1 MQVGCSEFLP
11 LQFVRRLLNFRA
23 PEDEFSS
30 DDEPDSKLDDELEEI
45 GEDNVPTE
53 IPESCEAQNKGF
65 TAVSELQS
73 DKFINMAE
81 SAVENSSL
89 SMQSET
95 PHQQFVSDHEYRFQE
110 IVPLIACNVVCVED
124 EAPIPIWE
132 GLICH
137 TLNNKMQVF
146 KANDPLK
153 SCKDPSTLSH
163 CAECIHHVPE
173 MYDGEDEVS
182 ALLQHSQHLPNTRV
196 LHPEKAQ
203 INHLYS
209 KQNSSEDETL
219 LAHAGEDSTSIE
231 WPPGAVREDDKESA
245 TFAPSIS
252 STSTMFSSPC
262 RHNRFLRIVSKQM
275 VGIYITIWIRSDL
288 RHHVH
293 DIKVCSV
300 GCGIFNYLGNKGA
313 VSVSLCLHQTSF
325 CFVCTHLKSGL
336 KEGDELRRNA
346 DVAEILHRTKFPR
359 LIKQP
364 GIELPKTI
372 MTHDQIIWLGDLNYR
387 IDATDEDTWA
397 LVDQGAW
404 ECLLQ
409 KDQLKVEQRA
419 GHVFEGWH
427 ENPICFPPTYKF
439 IINSDEYFG
448 RDTPLGAKRRTPAW
462 CDRIL
467 WYGKGLR
474 QLEYKH
480 IESQLS
486 DHRPVS
492 STFVA
497 EVEIASHERLKPT
510 FCRNSKV
517 EVEELRPTTL
527 ITISHNI
534 PVL

>member
-1 MQVGCSEFLP
+1 MNGC
-11 LQFVRRLLNFRA
+11 
-23 PEDEFSS
+23 
-30 DDEPDSKLDDELEEI
+30 
-45 GEDNVPTE
+45 
-53 IPESCEAQNKGF
+53 
-65 TAVSELQS
+65 
-73 DKFINMAE
+73 
-81 SAVENSSL
+81 
-89 SMQSET
+89 
-95 PHQQFVSDHEYRFQE
+95 RFQE

-137 TLNNKMQVF
+137 TLNNKMQVY

-182 ALLQHSQHLPNTRV
+182 ALLHSQNLPNTRV

-203 INHLYS
+203 INHLCS
-209 KQNSSEDETL
+209 KQNTRGSEDETL

-231 WPPGAVREDDKESA
+231 WPPGAVREGDKESA

-262 RHNRFLRIVSKQM
+262 RQNRFLRVVSKQM

-293 DIKVCSV
+293 DIKVCCV
-300 GCGIFNYLGNKGA
+300 GCGIFNYLGNKVGFFCVRERELGGRERVGRGRWRGAWLSLHRGEVECKRMKELVVRLKEGFWVQGA

-372 MTHDQIIWLGDLNYR
+372 MTH
-387 IDATDEDTWA
+387 E
-397 LVDQGAW
+397 
-404 ECLLQ
+404 
-409 KDQLKVEQRA
+409 
-419 GHVFEGWH
+419 
-427 ENPICFPPTYKF
+427 
-439 IINSDEYFG
+439 
-448 RDTPLGAKRRTPAW
+448 
-462 CDRIL
+462 
-467 WYGKGLR
+467 
-474 QLEYKH
+474 
-480 IESQLS
+480 
-486 DHRPVS
+486 
-492 STFVA
+492 
-497 EVEIASHERLKPT
+497 
-510 FCRNSKV
+510 
-517 EVEELRPTTL
+517 
-527 ITISHNI
+527 
-534 PVL
+534 

>member
-1 MQVGCSEFLP
+1 MKDKKKLIPSFFLP

-30 DDEPDSKLDDELEEI
+30 DDEPDSKLADELEEI
-45 GEDNVPTE
+45 GEDNGE
-53 IPESCEAQNKGF
+53 LAFLLLFDNQFQNSKPF
-65 TAVSELQS
+65 SVLV
-73 DKFINMAE
+73 DPE

-95 PHQQFVSDHEYRFQE
+95 PNQQFVSDHEYRIAVGSWNVAGLLPPDDIDLHDWLDTTPPADIYVIGFQE

-137 TLNNKMQVF
+137 TLNNKM
-146 KANDPLK
+146 
-153 SCKDPSTLSH
+153 
-163 CAECIHHVPE
+163 
-173 MYDGEDEVS
+173 EV
-182 ALLQHSQHLPNTRV
+182 
-196 LHPEKAQ
+196 
-203 INHLYS
+203 
-209 KQNSSEDETL
+209 
-219 LAHAGEDSTSIE
+219 
-231 WPPGAVREDDKESA
+231 EDDKESA

-262 RHNRFLRIVSKQM
+262 RQNQFLRIVSKQM

-409 KDQLKVEQRA
+409 KDQLKLEQRA
-419 GHVFEGWH
+419 GHVFEGWN

-492 STFVA
+492 STFMA
-497 EVEIASHERLKPT
+497 EVEIASHGKLKPT

-517 EVEELRPTTL
+517 EAEELRPTTL
-527 ITISHNI
+527 I

>member
-1 MQVGCSEFLP
+1 LDTT
-11 LQFVRRLLNFRA
+11 A
-23 PEDEFSS
+23 PADIYV
-30 DDEPDSKLDDELEEI
+30 I
-45 GEDNVPTE
+45 G
-53 IPESCEAQNKGF
+53 
-65 TAVSELQS
+65 
-73 DKFINMAE
+73 
-81 SAVENSSL
+81 
-89 SMQSET
+89 
-95 PHQQFVSDHEYRFQE
+95 FQE

-137 TLNNKMQVF
+137 TLNNKMQVY

-153 SCKDPSTLSH
+153 SCKEPSTLSH

-182 ALLQHSQHLPNTRV
+182 ALLHSQHLPNTRV

-203 INHLYS
+203 NHLCS
-209 KQNSSEDETL
+209 KQNTRGSEDETL
-219 LAHAGEDSTSIE
+219 LEHAGEDSTSIE
-231 WPPGAVREDDKESA
+231 WPPDAVREDDKESA

-262 RHNRFLRIVSKQM
+262 RQNRFLRIVSKQM

-372 MTHDQIIWLGDLNYR
+372 MTH
-387 IDATDEDTWA
+387 E
-397 LVDQGAW
+397 
-404 ECLLQ
+404 
-409 KDQLKVEQRA
+409 
-419 GHVFEGWH
+419 
-427 ENPICFPPTYKF
+427 
-439 IINSDEYFG
+439 
-448 RDTPLGAKRRTPAW
+448 
-462 CDRIL
+462 
-467 WYGKGLR
+467 
-474 QLEYKH
+474 
-480 IESQLS
+480 
-486 DHRPVS
+486 
-492 STFVA
+492 
-497 EVEIASHERLKPT
+497 
-510 FCRNSKV
+510 
-517 EVEELRPTTL
+517 
-527 ITISHNI
+527 
-534 PVL
+534 